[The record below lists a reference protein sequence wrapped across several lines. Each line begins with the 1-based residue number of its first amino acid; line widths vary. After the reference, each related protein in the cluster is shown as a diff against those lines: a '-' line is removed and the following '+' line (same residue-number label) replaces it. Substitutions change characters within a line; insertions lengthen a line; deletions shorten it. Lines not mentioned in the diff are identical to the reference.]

1 MENKHRRAAQEAR
14 LADRVAEALR
24 QVGSVEELAAWL
36 GAQPDVRSVTV
47 SDYLVKTEPPLR
59 EFVVVLR
66 RTDGAEETQVVDIR
80 IGHDGTMSVEGV
92 HDA

>member
-1 MENKHRRAAQEAR
+1 
-14 LADRVAEALR
+14 
-24 QVGSVEELAAWL
+24 
-36 GAQPDVRSVTV
+36 V